1 MKHCLPALSLNRIL
15 KVLEIEQENTK
26 LKYWK
31 EEKIWCD
38 ITDYILDIYSILDN
52 LENLQDGFEKLLA
65 LKSIW

>member
-1 MKHCLPALSLNRIL
+1 MKHCLPALLLNTIL
-15 KVLEIEQENTK
+15 KVLEIEQENMK

-65 LKSIW
+65 LKSVW